1 MHDPDNLVDCRIVD
15 NLHAIQH
22 HLGTVRQTPGAV
34 IPATTGNGQVLQSQ
48 RLRTESLSRT
58 IIAIKDRLAAVSFHR
73 NPAAA
78 VYNDGAARQ
87 KRAVSPCCNTGIHG
101 NGAAQSGCK
110 YNLIHPADRALL
122 TATV

>member
-1 MHDPDNLVDCRIVD
+1 MPDPATRVDGRIVD
-15 NLHAIQH
+15 NLDAIQH
-22 HLGTVRQTPGAV
+22 QLGTVRQNPGAV

-87 KRAVSPCCNTGIHG
+87 KRARSEEHTSEL
-101 NGAAQSGCK
+101 QS
-110 YNLIHPADRALL
+110 R
-122 TATV
+122 